1 MARGQDFKGL
11 LDVSATLESGRIIR
25 VPAPSLAPRNARCK
39 ARALSV
45 GPSTAA
51 KRIGHKV
58 EVTAMAC
65 MMPLPES
72 DSAFL
77 SRLRTENPRPAVRCV
92 SKALHTTC
100 RMQRSTNQR
109 IRAVSSAVG
118 REGEI

>member
-1 MARGQDFKGL
+1 MARGQNFKCL
-11 LDVSATLESGRIIR
+11 FDVLATLESNRILG
-25 VPAPSLAPRNARCK
+25 VPAPSLAPRTAWCK

-65 MMPLPES
+65 MMLLPES

-92 SKALHTTC
+92 SKTMHTQHVVC
-100 RMQRSTNQR
+100 NVRLTNESERYHQQ
-109 IRAVSSAVG
+109 
-118 REGEI
+118 